1 MTRDNN
7 PAAPTIH
14 PAPLYKR
21 MLQGAAIALVL
32 IILFLVNVDEADP
45 AWPKYW
51 MAKPLIIVPMAGA
64 MGGVF
69 YYFLDDL
76 RSQGGWRKTLAILLS
91 ILGYVVIL
99 WMGTVLGLDGTMW
112 N

>member
-1 MTRDNN
+1 MTFDKNA
-7 PAAPTIH
+7 AAPTIH

-32 IILFLVNVDEADP
+32 IILFLASADEADP
-45 AWPKYW
+45 AWPKFW
-51 MAKPLIIVPMAGA
+51 MIRPLIIVPIAGA
-64 MGGVF
+64 MGGAF
-69 YYFLDDL
+69 HFFLDDL

-91 ILGYVVIL
+91 IVGFLIAL
-99 WMGTVLGLDGTMW
+99 WMGTILGLDGTMW